1 MTWKDILKIST
12 EEAISDARRF
22 APEDVEQGE
31 KDVIER
37 KNKRIQL
44 EIEET
49 LPRRRKILST
59 FIHLM
64 KDNPTFAKSDL
75 GAVVEYQIKL
85 AKKNLMNPTDFTRY
99 IAAMRSIL
107 NTVDEP
113 RLFRDGTY
121 TKEKDR

>member
-1 MTWKDILKIST
+1 MSWKDILKIST

-22 APEDVEQGE
+22 APKDVEQGE

-49 LPRRRKILST
+49 LPKRRRVLSK
-59 FIHLM
+59 FINLM
-64 KDNPTFAKSDL
+64 KDNPTFAKSDI
-75 GAVVEYQIKL
+75 GAVVEYQIKE
-85 AKKNLMNPTDFTRY
+85 AKKHLMNPEIFARY
-99 IAAMRSIL
+99 IAAMRSTL

>member
-49 LPRRRKILST
+49 LEPIPAAVMHTLY
-59 FIHLM
+59 FIHY
-64 KDNPTFAKSDL
+64 
-75 GAVVEYQIKL
+75 VQIK
-85 AKKNLMNPTDFTRY
+85 
-99 IAAMRSIL
+99 
-107 NTVDEP
+107 
-113 RLFRDGTY
+113 
-121 TKEKDR
+121 